1 MELDEENSEIEVQD
15 TKDLS
20 ITKAAANK
28 NYHEAGKLVDEDA
41 DEINLEAYSHL
52 LCDSVHLKLME
63 VLEDVQLPFELSD
76 FQKISLHVIGSKRN
90 LILIRET
97 FITKLDIYGF
107 FFVHFLDSSL
117 KMLLR
122 P

>member
-1 MELDEENSEIEVQD
+1 MELDEENSEMEVQE

-41 DEINLEAYSHL
+41 HEINLEAYGHL

-107 FFVHFLDSSL
+107 FFVHFLDFFFT
-117 KMLLR
+117 
-122 P
+122 

>member
-1 MELDEENSEIEVQD
+1 MELDEENSGIEVQD

-28 NYHEAGKLVDEDA
+28 NYHEAGKLADEDA
-41 DEINLEAYSHL
+41 DEINLEVYSHL

-76 FQKISLHVIGSKRN
+76 FQKISLNAIGSQIFSCIG
-90 LILIRET
+90 ILMVT
-97 FITKLDIYGF
+97 
-107 FFVHFLDSSL
+107 
-117 KMLLR
+117 
-122 P
+122 